1 MVGGG
6 SSGNGDNPDNHKKIQ
21 PSASQSPSAYSCQGS
36 DVETQQGQHI
46 PNTSVLGEK
55 SSDRRPSAA
64 GAIRRRV
71 DGGNLERDLS
81 SVAAWIQKDTR
92 LELGAAQSRAQ
103 RPLQIRLDV
112 AAVERDTDMI
122 TQQVA
127 PTTEQAPGLLS
138 HYLQLADV
146 DQQREQLE
154 KRQRVTEFNSE
165 CHANDNVE
173 TVTRK
178 PDGSIRQHIRS
189 ALLRGRKPRSRDE
202 NIADTGNSDGSIANE
217 VARPEPAQMRQ
228 ATLHQP
234 QPKHDTSLSTFPRTD
249 SDDVNRSYK
258 HRPAIDAQSNSV
270 GFFDESSSS
279 SAVAEDTPK
288 QYPPIAPPLA
298 SSRTTTRHRKKY
310 NSPNLRVPFSNTDL
324 TQFLPFALSTPG
336 VQTAIGSPDLSRT
349 NSADDLTDWLKRNGN
364 ALDAAAP
371 TPSEGATD
379 AEASMLNEKRARI
392 LEGIRKL
399 LLHQRFLCLL
409 AQAMMQFG
417 APLHHLEDN
426 LSRMARHL
434 CITATFT
441 TTPGLVLISVEDT
454 STFTSETKIIRCPN
468 GYDMHR
474 LELTDRI
481 FRRVSKD
488 KISVEE
494 ATREL
499 DDVFGAEP
507 MFAWYWQLLNWGLT
521 SWSVCIVAFNGS
533 WLDSLA
539 AFVLGIMA
547 GCLNLLASRL
557 KGFTNLFEVT
567 VSILT
572 GFFATVFE
580 RWLCFGAVSLSAT
593 VVLLPGLLLTT
604 GIIELTSRNM
614 HAGTVRTAYALTIAF
629 IIAFG
634 LNLGNNIFVEIF
646 SKPERLPDLN
656 MAVCSPVSQW
666 WWWLAFPVSILSI
679 CFIIN
684 VHPKNWHACLLV
696 AGVMFAVFWVLVI
709 HLGLKLIGPVVS
721 AFVLGLAANIWSKVF
736 GHNAYATML
745 PGMMMLVPG
754 SVGVR
759 GIMTMINS
767 TANTSNTQLVAQMIQ
782 TALSIMVGLFAS
794 SFVIYPRGKK
804 QSALLTV

>member
-1 MVGGG
+1 MVGGD
-6 SSGNGDNPDNHKKIQ
+6 SSGNGDNPDNRQTIQ
-21 PSASQSPSAYSCQGS
+21 PSASQSPSAYSCEGS
-36 DVETQQGQHI
+36 DAETQQGRHR
-46 PNTSVLGEK
+46 PNTSVLGK
-55 SSDRRPSAA
+55 KGSDRQHSAA
-64 GAIRRRV
+64 GATRRV

-92 LELGAAQSRAQ
+92 LESGATQSRAQ

-127 PTTEQAPGLLS
+127 PTTEQPPGLLS

-146 DQQREQLE
+146 DQQRERLE
-154 KRQRVTEFNSE
+154 KRQRVAEFNSE
-165 CHANDNVE
+165 RHTDDNDE
-173 TVTRK
+173 TATRK
-178 PDGSIRQHIRS
+178 AEGSIRQHIRS
-189 ALLRGRKPRSRDE
+189 ALLRGRKSKGS
-202 NIADTGNSDGSIANE
+202 NGSIANG
-217 VARPEPAQMRQ
+217 VSYPEPVQMRQ
-228 ATLHQP
+228 VALHQP
-234 QPKHDTSLSTFPRTD
+234 QPKNDSSLSTFPQPT
-249 SDDVNRSYK
+249 V
-258 HRPAIDAQSNSV
+258 DAQSSTV
-270 GFFDESSSS
+270 GFLDESSSS
-279 SAVAEDTPK
+279 SAATEDIPK

-298 SSRTTTRHRKKY
+298 SSHTTPQHRKKY
-310 NSPNLRVPFSNTDL
+310 NPPNLRVPFSNTDL
-324 TQFLPFALSTPG
+324 TQFLPYALSTPG

-349 NSADDLTDWLKRNGN
+349 NSADDLTDWLKRNGH

-371 TPSEGATD
+371 TPSDGATD
-379 AEASMLNEKRARI
+379 AEATMLNEKRTRI

-454 STFTSETKIIRCPN
+454 ATFTTETKIIRCPN

-494 ATREL
+494 ATCEL
-499 DDVFGAEP
+499 DDVFSAAP

-656 MAVCSPVSQW
+656 MSACSPVSQW

-679 CFIIN
+679 CFVIN
-684 VHPKNWHACLLV
+684 VHPRNWHACVLV

-736 GHNAYATML
+736 GHNAYAIML

-759 GIMTMINS
+759 GMMTMINS

>member
-1 MVGGG
+1 PQHRQK
-6 SSGNGDNPDNHKKIQ
+6 DNP
-21 PSASQSPSAYSCQGS
+21 
-36 DVETQQGQHI
+36 
-46 PNTSVLGEK
+46 
-55 SSDRRPSAA
+55 
-64 GAIRRRV
+64 
-71 DGGNLERDLS
+71 
-81 SVAAWIQKDTR
+81 
-92 LELGAAQSRAQ
+92 
-103 RPLQIRLDV
+103 
-112 AAVERDTDMI
+112 
-122 TQQVA
+122 
-127 PTTEQAPGLLS
+127 
-138 HYLQLADV
+138 
-146 DQQREQLE
+146 
-154 KRQRVTEFNSE
+154 
-165 CHANDNVE
+165 
-173 TVTRK
+173 
-178 PDGSIRQHIRS
+178 
-189 ALLRGRKPRSRDE
+189 
-202 NIADTGNSDGSIANE
+202 
-217 VARPEPAQMRQ
+217 
-228 ATLHQP
+228 
-234 QPKHDTSLSTFPRTD
+234 
-249 SDDVNRSYK
+249 
-258 HRPAIDAQSNSV
+258 
-270 GFFDESSSS
+270 
-279 SAVAEDTPK
+279 
-288 QYPPIAPPLA
+288 
-298 SSRTTTRHRKKY
+298 
-310 NSPNLRVPFSNTDL
+310 PNLRVPFSNTDL
-324 TQFLPFALSTPG
+324 TQFLPYALSTPG
-336 VQTAIGSPDLSRT
+336 VQTTIGTPDLSRT
-349 NSADDLTDWLKRNGN
+349 NSADDLADWLKRNGH
-364 ALDAAAP
+364 ALDATAP
-371 TPSEGATD
+371 TPTEGSTD
-379 AEASMLNEKRARI
+379 VEAAILNEKRTRL

-399 LLHQRFLCLL
+399 LLHQRFLCRL

-454 STFTSETKIIRCPN
+454 ATFTTETKIIRCPN

-499 DDVFGAEP
+499 DDVFSAAP
-507 MFAWYWQLLNWGLT
+507 MFAWYWQLLNWGLA

-580 RWLCFGAVSLSAT
+580 RWLCFGAVTLSAT

-646 SKPERLPDLN
+646 SKPDRLPDMN
-656 MAVCSPVSQW
+656 MGVCSPVSQW

-684 VHPKNWHACLLV
+684 IHPKNWHACIIV
-696 AGVMFAVFWVLVI
+696 AGVMFTVFWVLVI

-736 GHNAYATML
+736 GYNAYATML

-759 GIMTMINS
+759 GMMTMISS